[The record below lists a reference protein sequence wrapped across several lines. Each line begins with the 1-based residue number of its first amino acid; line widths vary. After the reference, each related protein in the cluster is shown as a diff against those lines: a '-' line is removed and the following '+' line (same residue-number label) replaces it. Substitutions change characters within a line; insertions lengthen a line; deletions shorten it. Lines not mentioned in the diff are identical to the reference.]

1 MIKIESEK
9 KLEANLKIRVEKELK
24 GWCIK
29 MLSSHIAGLP
39 DRLCL
44 IPGGTIFFVELKTT
58 KQKPRKIQLW
68 VHNKLRLLGFRVY
81 VIDTSEGITDLIN
94 IYKHDD

>member
-9 KLEANLKIRVEKELK
+9 KLESNLKTRVEKELR

-44 IPGGTIFFVELKTT
+44 IPGGKVFFVELKTT

-68 VHNKLRLLGFRVY
+68 VHNKLRLLGFKVY
-81 VIDTSEGITDLIN
+81 VIDTSEGINDLIN
-94 IYKHDD
+94 TYKHDN